1 MARGARSARTS
12 SAPMA
17 CRVAAERRAMI
28 TSGVPAGAK
37 RAKSV
42 VARYPARPSSAMV
55 GSWASCGT
63 RCADV
68 TARARTSPAF
78 SRGSGP
84 PRSAPPDLG
93 YASPPRMAQPGRRA
107 VISATGTWGRPFIP
121 DVPGRET
128 FAGQQIQSAAYRPP
142 GMFAGLSVLVV
153 GGGNSG
159 AQILAE
165 VSRVAART
173 VWVTEREPVFL
184 PGDVDGRVL
193 FERATAR
200 WQAEREGR
208 SPPPAQ
214 GGLGDI
220 VAVAPVREA
229 RLRGALGSVR
239 PVVRLESG
247 GAVWTDGTRIALD
260 AIIWCTGFRPALGH
274 LAPLGLVQPDGRVR
288 VEPAGRSTAE
298 PRLWLLGY
306 GDWTGMALATL
317 AGVTRAARD
326 TVARVASGLT

>member
-1 MARGARSARTS
+1 M
-12 SAPMA
+12 
-17 CRVAAERRAMI
+17 
-28 TSGVPAGAK
+28 
-37 RAKSV
+37 
-42 VARYPARPSSAMV
+42 
-55 GSWASCGT
+55 
-63 RCADV
+63 
-68 TARARTSPAF
+68 
-78 SRGSGP
+78 
-84 PRSAPPDLG
+84 
-93 YASPPRMAQPGRRA
+93 
-107 VISATGTWGRPFIP
+107 ISATGTWGRPFIP

-173 VWVTEREPVFL
+173 VWVTEREPAFL